1 MVDYL
6 RDEREIDMREKER
19 DMKRDKLRRKGMIME
34 LNRSLFS
41 HASKELRERERERE
55 VKLVKRKEST
65 REITRSKRRHFVCF
79 PLERWLIYF
88 SWSR

>member
-6 RDEREIDMREKER
+6 RDEREIDMREKEK
-19 DMKRDKLRRKGMIME
+19 DMKIEKLRREGMIME

-41 HASKELRERERERE
+41 HASKELRERE